1 MVGRL
6 LGSGWGS
13 RAAGALAIA
22 SVLLVGGCTDDPA
35 PQPTPTSPSAAS
47 PDPTSSPAAAA
58 TVPVYYLTD
67 TANQLRLAREFTRLD
82 GAAADPAGAAVARML
97 SGPAADPDYASPWNP
112 AAAVRSIEV
121 AEDVITVD
129 VTRQARTA
137 EVGSAAAELAVQQL
151 VYTVTGALQQ
161 TLPVVLLI
169 DGEPAGE
176 LWGHVVWDGPIDR
189 APPLDV
195 RLLVQINDPAEGAS
209 VPSSFTV
216 TGEAAVF
223 EATLPWRILAAGG
236 AVVQEGFA
244 MTASGQTLAPF
255 EFRVD
260 FTGPAGSYVLEISES
275 DPSAGEG
282 RPAMVDDKTITI
294 G

>member
-1 MVGRL
+1 M
-6 LGSGWGS
+6 
-13 RAAGALAIA
+13 AA
-22 SVLLVGGCTDDPA
+22 VLLVAGCTDDSA
-35 PQPTPTSPSAAS
+35 PEPTPTSPPSAS
-47 PDPTSSPAAAA
+47 PAPTASPAEAA

-67 TANQLRLAREFTRLD
+67 TASQLRLAREFTSLQ
-82 GAAADPAGAAVARML
+82 GAAADPAGAAVAQML

-112 AAAVRSIEV
+112 ATTVRSVEL

-129 VTRQARTA
+129 VTSEARTA
-137 EVGSAAAELAVQQL
+137 EVGAAAAELAVQQL
-151 VYTVTGALQQ
+151 VHTVTGALQQ

-176 LWGHVVWDGPIDR
+176 LWGHVVWDGPIGR
-189 APPLDV
+189 APALDV

-223 EATLPWRILAAGG
+223 EATLPWRILAADG

-260 FTGPAGSYVLEISES
+260 FTGPAGTYALEIRES
-275 DPSAGEG
+275 DPSSGEG